1 MMMTIVAMQLPALIA
16 WTAGWAAV
24 AWGRGRWGGEGK
36 LSWARERQD
45 RGSAALLQAVGI
57 NLAVEALHRVHLSY
71 ALSQARLPLTKHQTR
86 T

>member
-1 MMMTIVAMQLPALIA
+1 
-16 WTAGWAAV
+16 
-24 AWGRGRWGGEGK
+24 